1 MNPKKI
7 SPTVTP
13 EPRPLEKQHPK
24 TWKHVRYTPKLF
36 FAGFQPRHTKGAE
49 MKIFYHNEYILAFE
63 PSIFRGN
70 KNISNLRGN
79 REGSTFERIY
89 FFFSFLSL
97 SFVRDLTEFALDS
110 FGSCWFET
118 FKLFL
123 ILHFEDCHK

>member
-1 MNPKKI
+1 
-7 SPTVTP
+7 
-13 EPRPLEKQHPK
+13 
-24 TWKHVRYTPKLF
+24 
-36 FAGFQPRHTKGAE
+36 

-97 SFVRDLTEFALDS
+97 SFVRDLTEFPLDS
-110 FGSCWFET
+110 FEI
-118 FKLFL
+118 FL
-123 ILHFEDCHK
+123 ILHLEDCHQYID